1 MDWRALLAPYQDR
14 LIKSL
19 QDCISFPSVYADDDS
34 GFPYGQAAQD
44 CLQYM
49 LDLSADMGFSV
60 GNCDNHVGWCEYGQS
75 DEMVAVLGHLDVVP
89 AGEGWS
95 VDPYGGV
102 VKDDRL
108 YGRGAI
114 DDKGPLV
121 AALYGLL
128 ALKDAGLPMKRR
140 VRILYGLNEELGSND
155 MKYYRSHGGEIPV
168 MGITPDGEY
177 PVVNGEK
184 GLVTAFYDCKP
195 QQSGPIRLVSM
206 AGGAAHNIVPD
217 YAKAVLSC
225 DAAMAEQ
232 IIRMTEEKIR
242 VSPADGGVVVEAF
255 GVNAHGG
262 APWDGENAVCRLV
275 LFLDKLP
282 LEGELK
288 QAIHPVAHKIGM
300 EWDGSSLGIAMEDE
314 LSGKFTLNLG
324 VLNFDGETMQ
334 AKFSYRYPVTHTFEE
349 CGPQVDALMREAG
362 FVCSHE
368 LHKNRIYMP
377 IDTPLV
383 QTLLRVFSE
392 YTGQPAQP
400 KCMGGGTYAKM
411 LPNTLAFGPSFPGD
425 ETREHKPDEF
435 IELERLMDNA
445 AILAHAMYE
454 LANQ

>member
-19 QDCISFPSVYADDDS
+19 QGCISFPSVYADDGS

-44 CLQYM
+44 CLNYM
-49 LDLSADMGFSV
+49 LNLSADMGFSI

-102 VKDDRL
+102 VKDGRL

-121 AALYGLL
+121 ATLYALL

-195 QQSGPIRLVSM
+195 QQTGPIRLVSM

-217 YAKAVLSC
+217 YAKAVLTC
-225 DAAMAEQ
+225 DDAMAER
-232 IIRMTEEKIR
+232 ILRMTEEKIK
-242 VSPADGGVVVEAF
+242 VSPAENGVLVEAF
-255 GVNAHGG
+255 GINAHGG
-262 APWDGENAVCRLV
+262 SPWDGENAVCRLV
-275 LFLDKLP
+275 MFLDKLP

-288 QAIHPVAHKIGM
+288 QAIHPIAHKIGM
-300 EWDGSSLGIAMEDE
+300 EWDGSSLGIAMEDA

-324 VLNFDGETMQ
+324 VLNFDGETLQ

-377 IDTPLV
+377 ADTPLV

-435 IELERLMDNA
+435 IEIGRLMDNA
-445 AILAHAMYE
+445 AMLAHAMYE

>member
-19 QDCISFPSVYADDDS
+19 QGCISFPSVYAKDDS

-44 CLQYM
+44 CLTYM
-49 LDLSADMGFSV
+49 LDLSADMGFSI

-102 VKDDRL
+102 VKDGRL

-114 DDKGPLV
+114 DDKGPMV

-168 MGITPDGEY
+168 MGITPDGRY
-177 PVVNGEK
+177 PVINGEK

-206 AGGAAHNIVPD
+206 AGGTAHNVVPD

-225 DAAMAEQ
+225 DAAMTEQ
-232 IIRMTEEKIR
+232 ILRMTDEKIR
-242 VSPADGGVVVEAF
+242 VSPAENGVLVEAF
-255 GVNAHGG
+255 GVNAHAGY
-262 APWDGENAVCRLV
+262 PWGGENAVCRLV

-288 QAIHPVAHKIGM
+288 QAIHPIAHKIGM
-300 EWDGSSLGIAMEDE
+300 EWDGTSLGIAMEDE

-324 VLNFDGETMQ
+324 VLTFDGETLQ

-362 FVCSHE
+362 FICSHE

-377 IDTPLV
+377 VETPLV

-392 YTGQPAQP
+392 YTGQSAHPI
-400 KCMGGGTYAKM
+400 CIGGGTYAKM
-411 LPNTLAFGPSFPGD
+411 LPNTLAFGPNFPD
-425 ETREHKPDEF
+425 DKARQHKPDEY
-435 IELERLMDNA
+435 IGIERLMDNA